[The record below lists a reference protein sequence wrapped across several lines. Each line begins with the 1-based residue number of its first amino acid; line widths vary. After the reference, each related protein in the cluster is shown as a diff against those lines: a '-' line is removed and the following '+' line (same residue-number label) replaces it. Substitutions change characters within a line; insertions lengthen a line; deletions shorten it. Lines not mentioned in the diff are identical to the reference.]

1 VTAVA
6 GVDIGGTKISAGL
19 VARDGALGRTVTV
32 PTPAAEGPAAVLAA
46 AAGAVRRL
54 DGPVAAVGVGSAGV
68 VDPAA
73 GVVVSATDAL
83 PDWAGTDLRGGLRDL
98 LGVPVAVENDVHAHA
113 LGEAWTG
120 AAAGEPS
127 VLLVAVGTGVGGSLL
142 AGGAVCRGARN
153 VAGHVGHLAAPAA
166 AGRPCTC
173 GGTGH
178 VEVVAAGPALLA
190 AYRGYGGDPSV
201 TGLRAVAELARAG
214 DASAVRALAEGAT
227 ALGEVLGGLAN
238 VLDPDAVLIG
248 GGVSGCGEVWWRPLR
263 AAFAGALL
271 PPLRGLRLTAARLGP
286 SAAVIGAARLGWA
299 LLGEPCGESGTRAP
313 SSGGSAV
320 SR

>member
-1 VTAVA
+1 MTAVA

-19 VARDGALGRTVTV
+19 VARDGTLGRTVTV
-32 PTPAAEGPAAVLAA
+32 PTPGADGPGAVLAA

-54 DGPVAAVGVGSAGV
+54 GEPVAAVGVGSAGV
-68 VDPAA
+68 VDPVA
-73 GVVVSATDAL
+73 GVIVSATDAL
-83 PDWAGTDLRGGLRDL
+83 PGWAGTDLRGGLRAL

-120 AAAGEPS
+120 AAVGGRT
-127 VLLVAVGTGVGGSLL
+127 VLLVAVGTGIGGSLL
-142 AGGAVCRGARN
+142 AGGAVHHGARN

-173 GGTGH
+173 GGAGH
-178 VEVVAAGPALLA
+178 VEAVASGPALLA
-190 AYRGYGGDPSV
+190 AYRRHGGDPAAA
-201 TGLRAVAELARAG
+201 GLHTVAELARQG
-214 DASAVRALAEGAT
+214 DALAAGTLAEGAA

-248 GGVSGCGEVWWRPLR
+248 GGVSACGDVWWRPLR
-263 AAFAGALL
+263 AAFAAALL
-271 PPLRGLRLTAARLGP
+271 PPLRPLRLTPARLGP

-299 LLGEPCGESGTRAP
+299 ELGERPDDVDPPGLP
-313 SSGGSAV
+313 GGAV
-320 SR
+320 VGW

>member
-1 VTAVA
+1 MTAVA

-19 VARDGALGRTVTV
+19 VGRDGTLGRTVTV
-32 PTPAAEGPAAVLAA
+32 PTPAAEGPGAVLAA
-46 AAGAVRRL
+46 AADAVRRL

-68 VDPAA
+68 VDPVA
-73 GVVVSATDAL
+73 GVIVSATDAL
-83 PDWAGTDLRGGLRDL
+83 PGWAGTDLRGGLREL

-120 AAAGEPS
+120 AAAGERT
-127 VLLVAVGTGVGGSLL
+127 VLLVAVGTGIGGSLL
-142 AGGAVCRGARN
+142 AGGAVHHGARN

-173 GGTGH
+173 GGAGH
-178 VEVVAAGPALLA
+178 VEAVASGPALLA
-190 AYRGYGGDPSV
+190 AYRRHGGDPSAA
-201 TGLRAVAELARAG
+201 GLHTVAELAREG
-214 DASAVRALAEGAT
+214 DALAAGILAEGAA

-248 GGVSGCGEVWWRPLR
+248 GGVSACGDVWWRPLR
-263 AAFAGALL
+263 AAFAAALL
-271 PPLRGLRLTAARLGP
+271 PPLRPLGLTAARLGP

-299 LLGEPCGESGTRAP
+299 ELGERPDEVNAP
-313 SSGGSAV
+313 SLSGGSAV